1 MLQRCLMKGMS
12 TMIDTSPHNTTSA
25 EKNPVLRAQPQRPP
39 ERRSPRNAIGWL
51 IGGVV
56 GALLLFGLFALLV
69 GSAVGWFLVGGSVT
83 RYTDTTT
90 RTFTVAAPIMLSIQN
105 PAGNMTIRQGSGDQV
120 TVQVTKV
127 VRTLNQ
133 SVATRELGRMAV
145 NTTQDGNTI
154 QVQSNYSTSFF
165 DGVRSTRSVDL
176 VVTTPQQTA
185 VTLRLS
191 AGNAT
196 VTDLHGKMDLQV
208 NAGNLTVSGAQI
220 SDNSSLHT
228 DAGNVS
234 ASLSMTPRATLN
246 LQVNAGNAAL
256 ALPADTPARLDAH
269 VNVGSIGIKG
279 WSIPVTHPSPPGAAA
294 SGDLGTDATGQ
305 LKVQVNVGAI
315 TLTAR

>member
-1 MLQRCLMKGMS
+1 MLQRYLMKGMS
-12 TMIDTSPHNTTSA
+12 AMIDMSPHNTTST
-25 EKNPVLRAQPQRPP
+25 ERSPVQSVQPQRPP
-39 ERRSPRNAIGWL
+39 ARRSRNAIGWL
-51 IGGVV
+51 VGGVV

-69 GSAVGWFLVGGSVT
+69 GSVVGWFLVGGGVT
-83 RYTDTTT
+83 RYTATTT
-90 RTFTVAAPIMLSIQN
+90 HSFTVAAPVMLSIQN
-105 PAGNMTIRQGSGDQV
+105 PAGNMTIRQGSGDQI

-133 SVATRELGRMAV
+133 SVATRELGRMVV
-145 NTTQDGNTI
+145 NTRQDGNTI

-176 VVTTPQQTA
+176 VVTTPPQTS
-185 VTLRLS
+185 VTARLS

-208 NAGNLTVSGAQI
+208 NAGNLTVNGAQVT
-220 SDNSSLHT
+220 DNSSLRT
-228 DAGNVS
+228 DAGNVT
-234 ASLSMTPRATLN
+234 ASVSMAPGATLS
-246 LQVNAGNAAL
+246 LEVNAGNAAL
-256 ALPADTPARLDAH
+256 TLPADTPARLDAR
-269 VNVGSIGIKG
+269 VNVGSISLTG

-315 TLTAR
+315 TLRAR

>member
-1 MLQRCLMKGMS
+1 MLQRFLMKGMP
-12 TMIDTSPHNTTSA
+12 TMIDTSPHDTTSA
-25 EKNPVLRAQPQRPP
+25 ERNPVKRAQPQRPP
-39 ERRSPRNAIGWL
+39 ERQSRNAIGWL

-69 GSAVGWFLVGGSVT
+69 GSVAGWFLVGGGVT
-83 RYTDTTT
+83 RFTDTTT
-90 RTFTVAAPIMLSIQN
+90 HTFTVAAPVMLTIQN
-105 PAGNMTIRQGSGDQV
+105 PAGNTSIRQGSGAQV

-127 VRTLNQ
+127 VRTLNR
-133 SVATRELGRMAV
+133 SVATRELARMVV
-145 NTTQDGNTI
+145 NTTQVSNTI
-154 QVQSNYSTSFF
+154 AVQSNYSTSFF

-176 VVTTPQQTA
+176 VVTTPQQTS

-196 VTDLHGKMDLQV
+196 VTDLHGKMDLEV

-220 SDNSSLHT
+220 SGNSSLRT
-228 DAGNVS
+228 DAGNVT
-234 ASLSMTPRATLN
+234 ASLLMSPGATLSG
-246 LQVNAGNAAL
+246 QVNAGNAAL
-256 ALPADTPARLDAH
+256 TLPANTPARLDAR
-269 VNVGSIGIKG
+269 VNVGSISIAG

-315 TLTAR
+315 TLAAR